1 MGETSETEHEK
12 SLDREDALEIVQN
25 LPEIIYKIDQEGNFV
40 FINDAVK
47 QLGWMPEELIGR
59 HYSALIHAD
68 DLEKVTRSAYVG
80 KATGD
85 KRAPQLFD
93 ERRTGERRT
102 KHLEI
107 RLLRKNDGTRNGLL
121 EVSASGHYV
130 PSVTSKHK
138 TFTGTIGVIRDVS
151 ERKRL
156 EEKIRNTLNLNTFK
170 DLGEAI
176 SHDFGN
182 VLTRIKSSIQLA
194 QIAENKSDLTRYLDS
209 ADAGADIL
217 HNLINKYRFR
227 QSQATQRSKV
237 DIYTVAQS
245 VLKML
250 DEPKYKDIEK
260 IIDLRENEFSVL
272 ADKSD
277 IEEIILNLVA
287 NSLESIDLQKNG
299 HVKIRAEHYSAGLY
313 DDKLLQKGN
322 YVHLIVEDSGIGMSK
337 ETKDRAFDPSFTTKP
352 RNSRQAQGLGLSIV
366 YAIIM
371 KYGGHIE
378 MESFER
384 EGTKCHVYL
393 PK

>member
-1 MGETSETEHEK
+1 MEHEE
-12 SLDREDALEIVQN
+12 SLDREDALEIVRN
-25 LPEIIYKIDQEGNFV
+25 LPEIIYKIDEQGNFI
-40 FINDAVK
+40 FINDAVT
-47 QLGWMPEELIGR
+47 QLGWMPEELIGQ
-59 HYSALIHAD
+59 HYSVLIHAD
-68 DLEKVTRSAYVG
+68 DIEKVTRSSYIG
-80 KATGD
+80 KTTGD

-138 TFTGTIGVIRDVS
+138 IFKGTIGVIRDVS

-156 EEKIRNTLNLNTFK
+156 EEKIRNTQNLNTFR

-182 VLTRIKSSIQLA
+182 VLQRIKSNIQLA
-194 QIAENKSDLTRYLDS
+194 QIAQDKSDLKRYLES

-217 HNLINKYRFR
+217 HNLINKYRFK
-227 QSQATQRSKV
+227 QSQATQKSRV
-237 DIYTVAQS
+237 DVYLVAQN
-245 VLKML
+245 VLKIL
-250 DEPKYKDIEK
+250 DSPAYQCIDK
-260 IIDLRENEFSVL
+260 IIDLGENEFNVY

-277 IEEIILNLVA
+277 IEEILLNIVA
-287 NSLESIDLQKNG
+287 NSLESIDLQKKG
-299 HVKIRAEHYSAGLY
+299 HVKISAENYSAGMY
-313 DDKLLQKGN
+313 DDKMLPKGN
-322 YVHLIVEDSGIGMSK
+322 YVHIIVEDTGIGMSK

-352 RNSRQAQGLGLSIV
+352 RNTKQAQGLGLSIA

-371 KYGGHIE
+371 KYEGHIE
-378 MESFER
+378 MESFEG
-384 EGTKCHVYL
+384 EGTKCHVYM
-393 PK
+393 PKWEH